1 MGRLSGNITKSIR
14 NFPVEFLLGVTYF
27 LIFIFADRINFFL
40 WFFPHYVL
48 VFTLHR
54 LCKDRPLVKVLYVLS
69 WFLWIPLFLWCTND
83 PGWNVGIA
91 YFLAI
96 ILLIIGDGRLG
107 NEEYGRNILHTLL
120 KVAAGLLIGG
130 ILIGVVS
137 AIIGSVKFLFSLEM
151 KDEWFT
157 WPNAFIATIVT
168 PLLCCWFVT
177 ETSVKEKFRRLLQI
191 VVDYIL
197 SPAQVIYAAILYL
210 YIIRIL
216 LRWELPDGGVAYLVL
231 SFLGVALL
239 CCLFR
244 LLLEKRHFE
253 WFYKYLPAIALP
265 PVVLLWTGIFRR
277 VGEYGFTE
285 ARFYLILLAA
295 LATVF
300 LIMLARERSRDFQLM
315 TLIMAASAVLFTY
328 IPGIRARDFGLR
340 SQRAR
345 LEKVLPLVLEEGKF
359 PKEIDYAALN
369 ADPVRKEAWL
379 AVDGAYAYLQKSLSK
394 KEFKDLYGDLGE
406 NQFREWRLDAPVEG
420 SSREVNSW
428 SLAALDGPLDL
439 GGYTQLVPDTQ
450 YHYYEDSKV
459 AIFYKDDSKDEVLL
473 ECNIREMLDS
483 AEADV
488 RERLVYRNG
497 SYMAVFGS
505 IKDMRGPRDAVSFNT
520 SRVMLFRKPR

>member
-1 MGRLSGNITKSIR
+1 M
-14 NFPVEFLLGVTYF
+14 EFLLGITYF
-27 LIFIFADRINFFL
+27 LVFVFAKRIEVVLGNTVLPNFFL

-54 LCKDRPLVKVLYVLS
+54 LCKDRPQVKVLYVLS
-69 WFLWIPLFLWCTND
+69 WFLWIPLLLWCAKE
-83 PGWNVGIA
+83 PGWNVGTA
-91 YFLAI
+91 YFLAV

-130 ILIGVVS
+130 ILMGVVS
-137 AIIGSVKFLFSLEM
+137 AIIGSVKFLFSPEM
-151 KDEWFT
+151 KEEWFT

-168 PLLCCWFVT
+168 PLLCCRFVT
-177 ETSVKEKFRRLLQI
+177 EASIKEKYKRLLQI
-191 VVDYIL
+191 IVDFIL
-197 SPAQVIYAAILYL
+197 SPALVIYAAILYL

-231 SFLGVALL
+231 SFLGVTLL
-239 CCLFR
+239 CYLFR

-285 ARFYLILLAA
+285 ARFYLIVLAV

-300 LIMLARERSRDFQLM
+300 LLMLAKERSRNFQLM
-315 TLIMAASAVLFTY
+315 TLIMAAAAILFTY
-328 IPGIRARDFGLR
+328 IPGIRAKDFGLR
-340 SQRAR
+340 SQKAR
-345 LEKVLPLVLEEGKF
+345 LEKVLPQVLEEGKF
-359 PKEIDYAALN
+359 PEEIDYAALK
-369 ADPVRKEAWL
+369 ADPLMKDAWL
-379 AVDGAYAYLQKSLSK
+379 AADGAYTYLQKNISK
-394 KEFKDLYGDLGE
+394 KEFKDLYGNLGV
-406 NQFREWRLDAPVEG
+406 NNFRKWRLDAPVEE

-483 AEADV
+483 TEADV
-488 RERLVYRNG
+488 MERLVYRNG
-497 SYMAVFGS
+497 SFMAVFGT